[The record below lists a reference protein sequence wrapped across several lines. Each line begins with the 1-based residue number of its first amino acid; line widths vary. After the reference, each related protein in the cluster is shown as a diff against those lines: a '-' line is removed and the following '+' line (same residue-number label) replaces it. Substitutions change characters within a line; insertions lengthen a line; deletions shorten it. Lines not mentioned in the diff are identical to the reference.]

1 MEALI
6 KVFEQLENGVE
17 RRCWLLYE
25 ALRSAP
31 LDEAIELARKADAFI
46 MGTAAKGEQAR
57 RAVAPEAHERAI
69 GDQAHE
75 PQRKEQS
82 NPKGRLSLS
91 ADQRD
96 RMLDRLVAGT
106 KNADTA
112 VEFGL
117 SPQQVQGVRIGS
129 AREIAARRQRTQNAP
144 SPEITFITS
153 VQEVIRYLRQQD
165 DVVVPQ
171 EDGHY
176 LVNGRFR
183 MGPDELVDRANR
195 MRSRQ
200 GKPEFNSGSYSS
212 GSAKPRQTNNHPLFW
227 DRSGS
232 DEPDA
237 VS

>member
-6 KVFEQLENGVE
+6 KVFERLENGVE
-17 RRCWLLYE
+17 RRSWLLYE

-57 RAVAPEAHERAI
+57 ERLLPSPMS
-69 GDQAHE
+69 GRSVDQAQNE
-75 PQRKEQS
+75 PQRKERS

-96 RMLDRLVAGT
+96 RMLDRLAAGT
-106 KNADTA
+106 KNADIA
-112 VEFGL
+112 EEFGL

-129 AREIAARRQRTQNAP
+129 AREIAARRQRSQNAP
-144 SPEITFITS
+144 SPEITSTTS

-171 EDGHY
+171 EDGA
-176 LVNGRFR
+176 LSCERSFSD
-183 MGPDELVDRANR
+183 GP
-195 MRSRQ
+195 
-200 GKPEFNSGSYSS
+200 
-212 GSAKPRQTNNHPLFW
+212 
-227 DRSGS
+227 
-232 DEPDA
+232 
-237 VS
+237 